1 MSPFVLMLLAI
12 VFVVV
17 GCIGLVGVASDD
29 SKVSDDFKKHHGCG
43 TAIGSIVLV
52 AVGLGLA
59 LLSCIKAFLTGA

>member
-1 MSPFVLMLLAI
+1 MSSFILMLLAF

-29 SKVSDDFKKHHGCG
+29 SKVSDDFKKQHGCR

-59 LLSCIKAFLTGA
+59 LVSCIKTF